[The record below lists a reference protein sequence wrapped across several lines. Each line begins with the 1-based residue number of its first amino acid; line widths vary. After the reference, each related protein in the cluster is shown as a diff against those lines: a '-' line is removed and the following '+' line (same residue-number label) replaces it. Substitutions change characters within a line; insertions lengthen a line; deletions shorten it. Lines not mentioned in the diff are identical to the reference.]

1 MINDLKNKCKN
12 CKRVDSVKNIL
23 SLEELEYIKDFYNFD
38 LDFSVVLFLN
48 EIKGIKFYTKCRTCD
63 KNLTEQQIKSN
74 IRHKNGFYCSRKCN
88 PNYKNID
95 FKKRAEKIKQ
105 TNLERYGVENV
116 SQIPE
121 VKEKISNSVK
131 SSSKSALEKRISA
144 NIKKYGVEHIM
155 QLDASKDKFRSTSM
169 INYNTTH
176 PMKNKL
182 VSDKIRNTNFKKY
195 GFYYSFQIPE
205 VKEKIKNKNLELRG
219 VEYPSQDPNVFQKI
233 KQTNLERYG
242 VENVGLVPE
251 FKQKAYETMICNGS
265 IGQQVSSVENEVYE
279 YVKSLGVDVIQ
290 SDWNLISPK
299 QLDLYIPSKKLAIEI
314 DGVYWHCNKFK
325 DKNYHIEKTELC
337 ESKGIQ
343 LLHIFDIEW
352 NDKNKQKIWKSV
364 IKHKLGLTKNKIYAR
379 KCKVVKI
386 DKQTAFDFCNQ
397 NHLQGGIKGPINLGL
412 FYEGDLVQVAVI
424 STPRFNKN
432 YKYELLRLCSKLD
445 TTVIG
450 GASKLLKNYSSLISY
465 ANRRWSVGNVYNQSG
480 FKLLN
485 ISSPN
490 YFYLVNGKLESR
502 NGWQKHKL
510 KDKLNVFDENL
521 TEQENMKLNGIN
533 WIYDCGN
540 ITFYK

>member
-1 MINDLKNKCKN
+1 MNINELKEKCKN
-12 CKRVDSVKNIL
+12 CIRKDSIKNLLSKDEIDFICNYYRFNDDFSLYLLLQEIKNIPFKL
-23 SLEELEYIKDFYNFD
+23 Y
-38 LDFSVVLFLN
+38 
-48 EIKGIKFYTKCRTCD
+48 CPTCN
-63 KNLTEQQIKSN
+63 KKLTEVQIRSN
-74 IRHKNGFYCSRKCN
+74 IKHSTDFYCSKKCN
-88 PNYKNID
+88 INYKNID
-95 FKKRAEKIKQ
+95 YKSRQQKIEK
-105 TNLERYGVENV
+105 TNLEKYGVKNV
-116 SQIPE
+116 SEIQE
-121 VKEKISNSVK
+121 VKEKISTKVK
-131 SSSKSALEKRISA
+131 KSANSALQLRKETNLKR
-144 NIKKYGVEHIM
+144 YGVEHVLRCREIKEL
-155 QLDASKDKFRSTSM
+155 QEFSM
-169 INYNTTH
+169 
-176 PMKNKL
+176 
-182 VSDKIRNTNFKKY
+182 
-195 GFYYSFQIPE
+195 
-205 VKEKIKNKNLELRG
+205 
-219 VEYPSQDPNVFQKI
+219 
-233 KQTNLERYG
+233 LERYG
-242 VENVGLVPE
+242 DKYAFRIEE
-251 FKQKAYETMICNGS
+251 FKQKASNTCMFRYGVPWSTYLIENNIFRSKLEYEVIDFIKSICNDLIIHSDRKLLSG
-265 IGQQVSSVENEVYE
+265 VE
-279 YVKSLGVDVIQ
+279 
-290 SDWNLISPK
+290 
-299 QLDLYIPSKKLAIEI
+299 LDLYIPSKKLAIEI

-325 DKNYHIEKTELC
+325 DKNYHMEKTELC

-352 NDKNKQKIWKSV
+352 NDRNKQKIWKSV

-379 KCKVVKI
+379 KCKVVEI
-386 DKQTAFDFCNQ
+386 DRQTAFDFCEQ

-412 FYEGDLVQVAVI
+412 FYEGNLVQVAVI

-480 FKLLN
+480 FKLLS

-510 KDKLNVFDENL
+510 KNKLNVFDENL

>member
-12 CKRVDSVKNIL
+12 CTRKDSIKNLLSKDEIDFICNYYGFNDDFSLYLLLQEIKNIPFKL
-23 SLEELEYIKDFYNFD
+23 YCS
-38 LDFSVVLFLN
+38 
-48 EIKGIKFYTKCRTCD
+48 TCN
-63 KNLTEQQIKSN
+63 KKLTEVQIRSN
-74 IRHKNGFYCSRKCN
+74 IKHSTDFYCSRKCN

-105 TNLERYGVENV
+105 TNLKRYGVENV
-116 SQIPE
+116 SQIQS

-131 SSSKSALEKRISA
+131 SSSKSALEKRIST
-144 NIKKYGVEHIM
+144 NIEKYGVEHIM

-169 INYNTTH
+169 ANYNTTH

-182 VSDKIRNTNFKKY
+182 VSDKIKNTNFKKY

-219 VEYPSQDPNVFQKI
+219 VEYPSQDQNVLKKI

-242 VENVGLVPE
+242 IENVGLVPE
-251 FKQKAYETMICNGS
+251 FKSKAYETMINNGI
-265 IGQQVSSVENEVYE
+265 IGQQVSAVENEVYE
-279 YVKSLGVDVIQ
+279 YVKSLYVDVIQ

-325 DKNYHIEKTELC
+325 DKNYHMEKTELC
-337 ESKGIQ
+337 ESKGVQ

-352 NDKNKQKIWKSV
+352 NDRNKQKIWKSV
-364 IKHKLGLTKNKIYAR
+364 IKHKLGLTENKIYAR
-379 KCKVVKI
+379 KCKVVEI
-386 DKQTAFDFCNQ
+386 DRQTAFNFCEQ

-412 FYEGDLVQVAVI
+412 FYEGELVQVAVI

-465 ANRRWSVGNVYNQSG
+465 ANRRWSAGNVYNQSG

-510 KDKLNVFDENL
+510 KDKLNAFDENL
-521 TEQENMKLNGIN
+521 TEQENMKANGIN